1 MIFVWAS
8 FSKSL
13 GFRAVVI
20 NQRVVCFFL
29 RSRELFINIFIIT
42 STFYISYIEPLFVVV
57 KIIGLPGSST
67 VNNFVRDGPVIDVVS
82 HVVLSP
88 TVASIYFLTAENWYK
103 IPAKIWAIL
112 FRGGHRLFA
121 LILAVLLL
129 TSKLL
134 AYFFILNCFK
144 SDYNHY
150 RAVGFGNTR
159 LTLWLKN
166 VLRL

>member
-1 MIFVWAS
+1 VWAS
-8 FSKSL
+8 FSKRL
-13 GFRAVVI
+13 GLRAVVI

-88 TVASIYFLTAENWYK
+88 TVASIYFLTAEN
-103 IPAKIWAIL
+103 
-112 FRGGHRLFA
+112 
-121 LILAVLLL
+121 
-129 TSKLL
+129 
-134 AYFFILNCFK
+134 
-144 SDYNHY
+144 
-150 RAVGFGNTR
+150 
-159 LTLWLKN
+159 
-166 VLRL
+166 